1 MGYEVRLKPSAK
13 KVLDALPKPDQTRF
27 IEALEQLAGNPRHH
41 GVVKLE
47 SESNL
52 YRVRIG
58 NYRAV
63 YTIEDDRLVVLV
75 VKIGHRR
82 EVYR

>member
-1 MGYEVRLKPSAK
+1 MTPP
-13 KVLDALPKPDQTRF
+13 LPRPDKIRI
-27 IEALEQLAGNPRHH
+27 IEALERLADNPRHH

-47 SESNL
+47 AEADL
-52 YRVRIG
+52 YRVKIG

-82 EVYR
+82 EIYR